1 MKYGK
6 KTQTKTKNTTY
17 QDVSGRIPMYQDV
30 SGMIFGQ
37 KKKQIIWIENPKKT
51 KNTTYQDV
59 SGRISMYQDVS
70 GEIFG

>member
-37 KKKQIIWIENPKKT
+37 KK
-51 KNTTYQDV
+51 
-59 SGRISMYQDVS
+59 
-70 GEIFG
+70 

>member
-1 MKYGK
+1 MSEQVKFLSAVQRFLLAMANHVNLSENEFMKYGK

-37 KKKQIIWIENPKKT
+37 KK
-51 KNTTYQDV
+51 
-59 SGRISMYQDVS
+59 
-70 GEIFG
+70 